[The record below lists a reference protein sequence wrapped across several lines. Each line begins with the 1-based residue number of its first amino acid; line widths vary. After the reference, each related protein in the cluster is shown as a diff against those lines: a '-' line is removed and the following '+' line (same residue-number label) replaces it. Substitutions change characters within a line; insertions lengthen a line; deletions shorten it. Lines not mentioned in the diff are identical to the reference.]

1 MLIAG
6 LVVAAIGFV
15 FLLDLGRAAE
25 KFAAMARPLP
35 AWMTWP
41 WSTSP
46 VYYRFMG
53 ALFIAMG
60 ALFLGAALER

>member
-6 LVVAAIGFV
+6 VAVVVVGFV
-15 FLLDLGRAAE
+15 FLLDLGGAAE

-41 WSTSP
+41 WTTSAL
-46 VYYRFMG
+46 YYRFVG
-53 ALFIAMG
+53 ALFVAMG
-60 ALFLGAALER
+60 AFFLGAAFGR